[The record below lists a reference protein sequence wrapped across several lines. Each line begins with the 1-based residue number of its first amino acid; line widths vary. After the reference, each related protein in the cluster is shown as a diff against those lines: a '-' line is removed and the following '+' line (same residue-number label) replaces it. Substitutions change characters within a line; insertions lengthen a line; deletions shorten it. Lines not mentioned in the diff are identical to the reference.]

1 MSLEAWTPYRNNR
14 CVDIFYCLYVCIYNI
29 HTGKREPPG
38 VHIYG
43 VYSMET
49 TGPRGHLNGS
59 GGLPN
64 SPFGHSQG
72 FRFHMPTPFDCFY
85 LKDTPAY
92 IVVCLYTPRQPKE
105 FCYIL
110 PGSWKSDTKKS
121 LNREEIRNIS
131 EFIEIYK

>member
-1 MSLEAWTPYRNNR
+1 MKESHIQTIFGKNNKIHGVFELKLCMGTSLRVDAVKEHQMEALLATQGEG
-14 CVDIFYCLYVCIYNI
+14 LY
-29 HTGKREPPG
+29 HK
-38 VHIYG
+38 
-43 VYSMET
+43 
-49 TGPRGHLNGS
+49 LKD
-59 GGLPN
+59 